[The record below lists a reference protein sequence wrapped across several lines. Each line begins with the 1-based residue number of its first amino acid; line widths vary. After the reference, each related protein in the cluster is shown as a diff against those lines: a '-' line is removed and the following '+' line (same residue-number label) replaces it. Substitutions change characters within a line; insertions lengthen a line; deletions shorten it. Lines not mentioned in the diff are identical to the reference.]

1 MDRILRALASRPWV
15 MPLAIAL
22 TLAAAI
28 AYLATAQNV
37 YKAEADVLVTPVPS
51 DTAVPGLGL
60 ILDSSDPARAT
71 ETIARLVKT
80 PAVAQRVKTELKL
93 GGSLRDILRDVEA
106 KPVAQSNLV
115 AITAKGDD
123 PAAAARLGD
132 GFANALIETRTARLH
147 GSVDAAIQDIDRRI
161 AGLTPAENSQ
171 REGLLARGSDL
182 RTLRGEPDP
191 SLQVAS
197 TADLPDQPVSPRPL
211 LSIAGALLA
220 GAILGLLGVL
230 ALEYVDPRLLRE
242 EQLKAAYRLPVLARI
257 ARERRH
263 TAGPLRPDMISARAA
278 DGYRMLRANLPSEV
292 RPGSGQRRQAPR
304 GLLDSGGEHANGV
317 PAAGFSA
324 LSAGARGIVMVTSP
338 RTGDGKTTTAL
349 NLAAALAGG
358 WERVMLIEADV
369 EHPSLGKALGRPGAH
384 GLGSVL
390 SEHVHLA
397 EALIPVR
404 LPSGTVHVLPADA
417 SGGRDALSDPAL
429 PLLIEEASAAAD
441 WVVVDLPPLNE
452 APEVLSVVRKASD
465 LLVTVRLKHSNL
477 RELSALAEL
486 LVRQEV
492 TPAGFVL
499 LGTRRRSDTEDRP
512 RGKSQTAEP
521 AEASANGS
529 VTGRETPGAPVVRR

>member
-1 MDRILRALASRPWV
+1 
-15 MPLAIAL
+15 MPLAIVL

-28 AYLATAQNV
+28 AYLATAHNV
-37 YKAEADVLVTPVPS
+37 YKAEADVLVTPVPN

-80 PAVAQRVKTELKL
+80 PAVAQRVKTELRL
-93 GGSLRDILRDVEA
+93 DGSLRDILRDVEA

-115 AITAKGDD
+115 ATTAKADD
-123 PAAAARLGD
+123 PAAAARLAD
-132 GFANALIETRTARLH
+132 AFANALIETRTARLH
-147 GSVDAAIQDIDRRI
+147 RSVDTAIQDIDRRI
-161 AGLTPAENSQ
+161 AGLTRAEGSA

-182 RTLRGEPDP
+182 RTLRAAPDP

-211 LSIAGALLA
+211 LSIAGALLV
-220 GAILGLLGVL
+220 GVILGVLGVL

-242 EQLKAAYRLPVLARI
+242 EQLTVAYRLPVLARI

-263 TAGPLRPDMISARAA
+263 PVGPLQPEMLSARAG

-292 RPGSGQRRQAPR
+292 RPGWSQRRQAPR
-304 GLLDSGGEHANGV
+304 GLLDSGEEHANGA
-317 PAAGFSA
+317 PAAGFSP

-338 RTGDGKTTTAL
+338 GSADGKTTTAL

-358 WERVMLIEADV
+358 WGRVMLIEADV
-369 EHPSLGKALGRPGAH
+369 EHPSLSKALGRPGAH

-390 SEHVHLA
+390 SERVHLA
-397 EALIPVR
+397 DALIPVR
-404 LPSGTVHVLPADA
+404 LASGTVHVLPADS

-452 APEVLSVVRKASD
+452 APEVLPIVRQASD

-499 LGTRRRSDTEDRP
+499 LGTRRKADTEDRT
-512 RGKSQTAEP
+512 RVTRQTAEP
-521 AEASANGS
+521 ADGSANGS
-529 VTGRETPGAPVVRR
+529 VTGRETPGAPVARR